1 MDDGKGQ
8 HGRGKTTKEATLEMV
23 FETDMFRL
31 GSKQVLNFC

>member
-8 HGRGKTTKEATLEMV
+8 HGRGKMTKGATLEMV
-23 FETDMFRL
+23 FETDMFHL